1 MWGLVTQ
8 QQKTTIVSIYL
19 CRQSWALM
27 KFYGFLYVG
36 LEYLSFHLFL
46 ETLRIFNLK
55 YPLKNEYN

>member
-1 MWGLVTQ
+1 
-8 QQKTTIVSIYL
+8 
-19 CRQSWALM
+19 M